1 MSLGE
6 KKFFSKNRQC
16 RRPRHLEKISK
27 IEKFF
32 FRASSSE
39 WFKTSGKQVWAKK
52 NFFEKILYVSK
63 TKILG
68 KNFKNQKKIFC
79 ASQRASFSEHWKWLE
94 VLPRYTPASSQHFW
108 KSEKFFARCARGVAR
123 FARSTFLALNRREK
137 LATFCFWHRA
147 KIAFRARP
155 PLKIASRFFGASFA
169 RKFPRFA
176 RTSLTRAGTSN
187 EKKWKKCLVRLTH
200 QSEKNWTKAALAS
213 FGSRQA
219 LLAPLPPPRV

>member
-1 MSLGE
+1 MCRGPKYLENFQKSK
-6 KKFFSKNRQC
+6 KKFFAPRKRRLFGSIENGSRSFLGIRQQA
-16 RRPRHLEKISK
+16 HSI
-27 IEKFF
+27 
-32 FRASSSE
+32 
-39 WFKTSGKQVWAKK
+39 
-52 NFFEKILYVSK
+52 FEKA
-63 TKILG
+63 KI
-68 KNFKNQKKIFC
+68 
-79 ASQRASFSEHWKWLE
+79 
-94 VLPRYTPASSQHFW
+94 
-108 KSEKFFARCARGVAR
+108 FFARCARGETR

-137 LATFCFWHRA
+137 LATFCFLDGT

-219 LLAPLPPPRV
+219 LLAPLPPLGSRVKKGWFERQALLAPLPPLAHF